1 MPWALLL
8 ASPDPALRIFG
19 VKLVGVTLETGR
31 KLLLTLVFILVF
43 LLLSRIFRAIAGF
56 VFRRRSNVKARFW
69 TQQGIAIIST
79 AMLILGLISIWFE
92 DPARLTTIVGLL
104 SAGLAVALQ
113 RVVTAMAA
121 YFVILRGK
129 VFHLGDRIAMSG
141 VRGDVIDLGFIRT
154 TIMEMGQ
161 PPGEQG
167 DDPSI
172 WVESRQY
179 TGRIVTVTNDKIFD
193 EPVYNYSREF
203 PYLWEEMHVP
213 IQYTADRQRAE
224 QILLEAAERNT
235 VPIREVSEE
244 DLAELRQRYPVDAA
258 NLKPRVY
265 LRLTDNWVDL
275 ALRFVVRTRG
285 VRELKDKMSR
295 EILDA
300 FEAADIQVAS
310 ATYEIVGLPPLRLE
324 TKPDSAGLPAGPH
337 HPGPPLPE
345 GEEGERH
352 GPQHRVPLSPSG
364 REGSG
369 E

>member
-8 ASPDPALRIFG
+8 ASPDGSEIFG
-19 VKLVGVTLETGR
+19 VKLVGVTGETGR
-31 KLLLTLVFILVF
+31 KLLLTLVFLALF
-43 LLLSRIFRAIAGF
+43 LLLSRILRALAGF

-69 TQQGIAIIST
+69 TQQAIAILST
-79 AMLILGLISIWFE
+79 LLLVLGLLSIWFE
-92 DPARLTTIVGLL
+92 NPARLATIAGLL

-113 RVVTAMAA
+113 RVITAFAA
-121 YFVILRGK
+121 YLVILRGK

-161 PPGEQG
+161 PPGEQE
-167 DDPSI
+167 DDPSV

-179 TGRIVTVTNDKIFD
+179 TGRVVTVTNDKIFD
-193 EPVYNYSREF
+193 QPVYNYSREF

-224 QILLEAAERNT
+224 RILLETAERNT
-235 VPIREVSEE
+235 IQIREVSEE
-244 DLAELRQRYPVDAA
+244 DLEELRRRYPVDAA
-258 NLKPRVY
+258 DLKPRVY
-265 LRLTDNWVDL
+265 LRLTDNWIDL

-300 FEAADIQVAS
+300 FEAAGIQVAS
-310 ATYEIVGLPPLRLE
+310 ATYEIVGLPPLRIE
-324 TKPDSAGLPAGPH
+324 GGGAPAG
-337 HPGPPLPE
+337 GPS
-345 GEEGERH
+345 
-352 GPQHRVPLSPSG
+352 PQK
-364 REGSG
+364 
-369 E
+369 